1 MLEAIWD
8 LIHTWLQ
15 PGDLL
20 REKIRGTVLAQ
31 RNPSGCRVVSES
43 CFAKLIGRHVGLM
56 DHALS
61 RARV

>member
-8 LIHTWLQ
+8 LIHTWLL

-31 RNPSGCRVVSES
+31 RNPSGCRGSV
-43 CFAKLIGRHVGLM
+43 
-56 DHALS
+56 
-61 RARV
+61 